1 MKLSFILNGDD
12 VTLDGDT
19 RETLF
24 TVLRRETETFAEKT
38 SCLKGTCGRCH
49 VLLDAK
55 EVPSCVVPFF
65 QVRQREVVTPEG
77 FRQTDEYRRFRS
89 ILDEEG
95 LVECSECTDVQIFHL
110 FSYLE
115 LFPQAGPEECRM
127 VIGEI
132 PCRCGRRPVLERGAA
147 RWVESKE
154 AVRAGRR

>member
-1 MKLSFILNGDD
+1 MKLPFILNGDD

-19 RETLF
+19 RESLF
-24 TVLRRETETFAEKT
+24 TVLQREAGVFAEKT
-38 SCLKGTCGRCH
+38 TCLKGTCGRCH
-49 VLLDAK
+49 VLLDSK

-77 FRQTDEYRRFRS
+77 FRQTDEYRRFKA

-95 LVECSECTDVQIFHL
+95 LVECPECTDVQIFHL

-115 LFPQAGPEECRM
+115 LFPHSGPEECRL

-132 PCRCGRRPVLERGAA
+132 PCRCGSRPVLERGAA
-147 RWVESKE
+147 RWLVTKE
-154 AVRAGRR
+154 AVRVARR

>member
-1 MKLSFILNGDD
+1 MKLPLILNGDD

-19 RETLF
+19 RESLF
-24 TVLRRETETFAEKT
+24 TVLRREAGVFHEKVP
-38 SCLKGTCGRCH
+38 CHKGSCGRCH

-77 FRQTDEYRRFRS
+77 FRQTQEYQQFRL

-95 LVECSECTDVQIFHL
+95 LVECAECTDVQIFHL

-115 LFPQAGPEECRM
+115 LFPMAGSEECRQI
-127 VIGEI
+127 IGEI
-132 PCRCGRRPVLERGAA
+132 PCRCGSRPVLERGTA
-147 RWVESKE
+147 RWLERKE
-154 AVRAGRR
+154 AVRAGRH